1 MYSHKVLF
9 LLIGLFIFACQPA
22 EQEKNTTLEDGL
34 SAIPK
39 LLDRPASLRYE
50 KEWDQVQS
58 TYVRYRDELVK
69 HPEKVESRLKLAEV
83 FTHEARVTGEHG
95 HYYPAALTLL
105 DQALTRTQQK
115 PDEQFRTLSMKAGV
129 LLSLHQFSAAL
140 AVGQAAQKINPYN
153 AQIYGV
159 LVDAFVELGQYD
171 QAVAMADKM
180 VSIRPDLRS
189 YARISYLR
197 ELHGDVAGAIEAMQL
212 AVAAGYPGYE
222 QTAWARLTLGHLYAQ
237 YGETDKATI
246 EYQRILLDRPD
257 YPFAI
262 ASLGDIAQQNGDLAE
277 AEKQYQKAAAII
289 PEFSFYQSLAAL
301 YLEQGRTAEFD
312 ETIAELKVMLQE
324 DQEAGHIMDMELAH
338 LHAALLKDYDTALS
352 YALKVYEKRP
362 ENIDVNRSL
371 ATIYRG
377 MGQSAK
383 AAEHLQQ
390 ASRTNSQHPE
400 LLQLQQEL
408 ASL

>member
-1 MYSHKVLF
+1 MHPHKILF
-9 LLIGLFIFACQPA
+9 LLLGLFIFACQPT
-22 EQEKNTTLEDGL
+22 EKKETTTLED
-34 SAIPK
+34 SFSDIPK

-58 TYVRYRDELVK
+58 TYVRYRDELLA
-69 HPEKVESRLKLAEV
+69 HPEKVEPRLKLAEV

-105 DQALTRTQQK
+105 DEAVTRTQQK

-140 AVGQAAQKINPYN
+140 AVGEAAQKINPYN

-197 ELHGDVAGAIEAMQL
+197 ELHGDVAGAIEAMEL
-212 AVAAGYPGYE
+212 AVDAGYPGYE

-237 YGETDKATI
+237 YGETDKAAM
-246 EYQRILLDRPD
+246 EYQRILMNRPD

-262 ASLGDIAQQNGDLAE
+262 ASLGDIAKQKGDLAA
-277 AEKQYQKAAAII
+277 AEKRYQQAAAII

-301 YLEQGRTAEFD
+301 YLQQGRTTEFD

-324 DQEAGHIMDMELAH
+324 DQDAGHIMDLELAH
-338 LHAALLKDYDTALS
+338 LHTELLKDYDTALS
-352 YALKVYEKRP
+352 YALKVYQKRP
-362 ENIDVNRSL
+362 QNIDVNRSL
-371 ATIYRG
+371 ASIYHE
-377 MGQSAK
+377 MGQFAK

-390 ASRTNSQHPE
+390 ASRTNSQHPA
-400 LLQLQQEL
+400 LLLLKQEL